1 MVGSVDLGDFTMQYA
16 SFGHGDKTMVMIP
29 GLSLKPVSP
38 LALMIEKSYEVFTK
52 DYTVYLLDR
61 RDNAPSDYTAEEM
74 VEDTYM
80 ALKELGVESA
90 YFLGASQGGA
100 ITMELA
106 IMHPDMVK
114 GMAIGSS
121 AAYVN
126 EMGASVLE
134 TWLDLSNKRESLSLA
149 EHMIDVIY
157 SKNTLSANRDSLI
170 KAFSN
175 LNEEELVQFINLCE
189 GFRSYDIRDRLG
201 EIKCPTIVIGCE
213 GDKVFG
219 ADASREIYEGISTG
233 NVKCELY
240 IYSNSYGHAV
250 YDEAP
255 DYKERVY
262 NFFENLR

>member
-1 MVGSVDLGDFTMQYA
+1 
-16 SFGHGDKTMVMIP
+16 
-29 GLSLKPVSP
+29 
-38 LALMIEKSYEVFTK
+38 
-52 DYTVYLLDR
+52 
-61 RDNAPSDYTAEEM
+61 
-74 VEDTYM
+74 
-80 ALKELGVESA
+80 
-90 YFLGASQGGA
+90 
-100 ITMELA
+100 
-106 IMHPDMVK
+106 
-114 GMAIGSS
+114 
-121 AAYVN
+121 
-126 EMGASVLE
+126 
-134 TWLDLSNKRESLSLA
+134 
-149 EHMIDVIY
+149 MIDVIY

-219 ADASREIYEGISTG
+219 ADASREIYEGISAG

-240 IYSNSYGHAV
+240 IYDDSYGHAV